1 HVLPIRLPRL
11 ADRLEDLEPLAD
23 ALLDDI
29 ARRSGLPHKALASD
43 AMELLARHRWP
54 GNIREL
60 RNVLEQAAL
69 MTDDLVLG
77 ARHLALDA
85 AAASAPAAAVEA
97 VLPVAVPVATG
108 APNTAR
114 KPLPQ
119 AIAELEMRAIREAL
133 TATGGNKLA
142 AAKLLGISRATLY
155 DKLGAADD
163 TAQ

>member
-1 HVLPIRLPRL
+1 MTS
-11 ADRLEDLEPLAD
+11 
-23 ALLDDI
+23 
-29 ARRSGLPHKALASD
+29 ARRSGLAAQGADPSD

-60 RNVLEQAAL
+60 RNVLKQAAL

-77 ARHLALDA
+77 ARHLALEVAPASPGPAPAEPAVPASA
-85 AAASAPAAAVEA
+85 AAANAAG
-97 VLPVAVPVATG
+97 P
-108 APNTAR
+108 AR

-133 TATGGNKLA
+133 SATGGNKAGGGQTAGHLA
-142 AAKLLGISRATLY
+142 RHAY

-163 TAQ
+163 AAQ